1 MSKMLSW
8 TFFASGNF
16 LMIFGSWTRM
26 FSTLSQLSSAVQ
38 WMMQNTFVSCAMN
51 FHETTLDEAWNLQKF
66 SQTTG
71 GGGAAVTTDWG
82 FSAKVIFRWSV
93 KKWSPIVFQ
102 RTIWP
107 IISLG
112 IFSHCTCNSVR
123 KGYQHDVMIVVA
135 QYALP
140 ELDQLTATAPED
152 GDWRFTGQPKLCQ
165 VMTTVYFCSTL
176 NPFEKHAKMTSIDV
190 DLNHGSDIKDIW
202 DVFSHSSSLCQGSS
216 QPSYNVT

>member
-93 KKWSPIVFQ
+93 KKWSFAKNNLTHYQ
-102 RTIWP
+102 
-107 IISLG
+107 LG
-112 IFSHCTCNSVR
+112 NIFSLNFNSVR
-123 KGYQHDVMIVVA
+123 KGYQSAWCDDCCCTVCSSGAWSTHRDCSGGWWLAVHRTA
-135 QYALP
+135 QTLS
-140 ELDQLTATAPED
+140 
-152 GDWRFTGQPKLCQ
+152 GDDHCILLF
-165 VMTTVYFCSTL
+165 
-176 NPFEKHAKMTSIDV
+176 NFEPLWKT
-190 DLNHGSDIKDIW
+190 
-202 DVFSHSSSLCQGSS
+202 C
-216 QPSYNVT
+216 